1 MTCMNYLT
9 IINAFWDLAMTNPLS
24 TGQVSLYFALLHVC
38 NKSNWTEW
46 FQAPNQVLSVLTGLS
61 RSGILKARNE
71 LKQKGLIDF
80 KERGTKATLYKLII
94 ANSKQKST
102 QDSTQ
107 AERTIANSTQESKQA
122 EKTIANSTQDS
133 KQESKQDSKQAGST
147 IANSTQDS
155 VQDSTQVG
163 KQVGVQNSTPLDKQ
177 KHKQKQN
184 KKDKPPISPIGQ
196 LGVFLSAYPKAS
208 NRFLTERE
216 YAALLLTGAVT
227 EERLVKCAQNY
238 ADSCRILGTPRE
250 YIKNAEN
257 FLRDFVFEQYLPENY
272 KKPVPSKSKNAF
284 QNFTQST
291 ISYDDLMQ
299 KKLKARM
306 MEEGSG

>member
-9 IINAFWDLAMTNPLS
+9 IINAFWDWATTNPLS

-107 AERTIANSTQESKQA
+107 AEK
-122 EKTIANSTQDS
+122 
-133 KQESKQDSKQAGST
+133 T

-272 KKPVPSKSKNAF
+272 KKPVPPKSKNAF

>member
-107 AERTIANSTQESKQA
+107 AERTIANSTQ
-122 EKTIANSTQDS
+122 DS
-133 KQESKQDSKQAGST
+133 KQESKQDSTQAGST

-238 ADSCRILGTPRE
+238 SDSCRILGTPRE

>member
-1 MTCMNYLT
+1 MNYLT
-9 IINAFWDLAMTNPLS
+9 IINAFWDWATTNPLS

-107 AERTIANSTQESKQA
+107 AERTIANSTQDSKQKSTQA
-122 EKTIANSTQDS
+122 EK
-133 KQESKQDSKQAGST
+133 T

>member
-9 IINAFWDLAMTNPLS
+9 IINAFWDWATTNPLS

-107 AERTIANSTQESKQA
+107 AEK
-122 EKTIANSTQDS
+122 
-133 KQESKQDSKQAGST
+133 T

-272 KKPVPSKSKNAF
+272 KKPMPPKSKNAF

>member
-9 IINAFWDLAMTNPLS
+9 MINAFWDLAMTNPLS

-107 AERTIANSTQESKQA
+107 AERTIANSTQ
-122 EKTIANSTQDS
+122 DS
-133 KQESKQDSKQAGST
+133 K
-147 IANSTQDS
+147 
-155 VQDSTQVG
+155 QDSTQVG

-272 KKPVPSKSKNAF
+272 KKPVPPKSKNAF

>member
-9 IINAFWDLAMTNPLS
+9 IINAFWDWATTNPLS

-107 AERTIANSTQESKQA
+107 AEK
-122 EKTIANSTQDS
+122 
-133 KQESKQDSKQAGST
+133 T

-284 QNFTQST
+284 KNFTQST

-306 MEEGSG
+306 MEDGRG

>member
-107 AERTIANSTQESKQA
+107 AERTIANSTQ
-122 EKTIANSTQDS
+122 DS
-133 KQESKQDSKQAGST
+133 KQESKQDSTQAGST

>member
-9 IINAFWDLAMTNPLS
+9 MINAFWDLAMTNPLS

-38 NKSNWTEW
+38 NRSNWTEW

-102 QDSTQ
+102 QDS
-107 AERTIANSTQESKQA
+107 KQA
-122 EKTIANSTQDS
+122 EKTIANST
-133 KQESKQDSKQAGST
+133 QDSKQAGST

-155 VQDSTQVG
+155 VQKSTQVG

>member
-9 IINAFWDLAMTNPLS
+9 IINAFWDWATTNPLS

-107 AERTIANSTQESKQA
+107 AERTIANSTQ
-122 EKTIANSTQDS
+122 DS
-133 KQESKQDSKQAGST
+133 K
-147 IANSTQDS
+147 
-155 VQDSTQVG
+155 QDSTQVG

-272 KKPVPSKSKNAF
+272 EKPVPPKSKNAF

>member
-9 IINAFWDLAMTNPLS
+9 IINAFWDWATTNPLS

-94 ANSKQKST
+94 ANSKQKSK

-107 AERTIANSTQESKQA
+107 AERTIANSTQ
-122 EKTIANSTQDS
+122 DS
-133 KQESKQDSKQAGST
+133 KQESK
-147 IANSTQDS
+147 
-155 VQDSTQVG
+155 QDSTQVG

-306 MEEGSG
+306 MEEGRG

>member
-9 IINAFWDLAMTNPLS
+9 IINAFWDWATTNPLS

-107 AERTIANSTQESKQA
+107 AERTIANSTQ
-122 EKTIANSTQDS
+122 DS
-133 KQESKQDSKQAGST
+133 KQESK
-147 IANSTQDS
+147 
-155 VQDSTQVG
+155 QDSTQVG

-284 QNFTQST
+284 KNFTQST

>member
-9 IINAFWDLAMTNPLS
+9 IINAFWDWATTNPLS

-133 KQESKQDSKQAGST
+133 KQESKQDSTQA
-147 IANSTQDS
+147 
-155 VQDSTQVG
+155 G

-272 KKPVPSKSKNAF
+272 KKPVPPKSKNAF

-306 MEEGSG
+306 MEEGRG

>member
-1 MTCMNYLT
+1 MKERQVMTCMNYLT
-9 IINAFWDLAMTNPLS
+9 MINAFWDLATINPLS

-38 NKSNWTEW
+38 NRSSWTEW

-94 ANSKQKST
+94 A
-102 QDSTQ
+102 D
-107 AERTIANSTQESKQA
+107 STQESKQKSKQA
-122 EKTIANSTQDS
+122 GVFDEETIANSKQKS
-133 KQESKQDSKQAGST
+133 KQDRKQDSKQAETT

-155 VQDSTQVG
+155 VQDS
-163 KQVGVQNSTPLDKQ
+163 KQVGVQAGAQ
-177 KHKQKQN
+177 KGNTLYKQKQN
-184 KKDKPPISPIGQ
+184 KNKTETKTEKPPISPIGQ

-216 YAALLLTGAVT
+216 YAALLLTGAVS
-227 EERLVKCAQNY
+227 EESLVKCAQNY

-272 KKPVPSKSKNAF
+272 KKPVPPKAKNTF

-306 MEEGSG
+306 MEESSG

>member
-9 IINAFWDLAMTNPLS
+9 IINAFWDWATTNPLS

-107 AERTIANSTQESKQA
+107 AERTIANSTQ
-122 EKTIANSTQDS
+122 DS
-133 KQESKQDSKQAGST
+133 KQESKQDSTQA
-147 IANSTQDS
+147 
-155 VQDSTQVG
+155 G

>member
-9 IINAFWDLAMTNPLS
+9 IINAFWDWATTNPLS

-94 ANSKQKST
+94 ANSKQKSK

-107 AERTIANSTQESKQA
+107 AERTIANSTQ
-122 EKTIANSTQDS
+122 DS
-133 KQESKQDSKQAGST
+133 K
-147 IANSTQDS
+147 
-155 VQDSTQVG
+155 QDSTQVG

>member
-1 MTCMNYLT
+1 MACMNYIT
-9 IINAFWDLAMTNPLS
+9 IINAFWDLATTNPLS

-80 KERGTKATLYKLII
+80 KERGTRATLYKLII
-94 ANSKQKST
+94 ANSKQESK
-102 QDSTQ
+102 Q
-107 AERTIANSTQESKQA
+107 AERTIANSTQD
-122 EKTIANSTQDS
+122 STQKS
-133 KQESKQDSKQAGST
+133 AQDSKQAGST
-147 IANSTQDS
+147 IANSKQDS

-177 KHKQKQN
+177 RHKQKQN
-184 KKDKPPISPIGQ
+184 EKDKPPISPIGQ

-272 KKPVPSKSKNAF
+272 KKPVPPKSKNAF

-306 MEEGSG
+306 MEEGRG

>member
-9 IINAFWDLAMTNPLS
+9 IINAFWDWATTNPLS

-107 AERTIANSTQESKQA
+107 AER
-122 EKTIANSTQDS
+122 
-133 KQESKQDSKQAGST
+133 T

-272 KKPVPSKSKNAF
+272 EKPVPPKSKNAF

>member
-9 IINAFWDLAMTNPLS
+9 MINAFWDLAMTNPLS

-38 NKSNWTEW
+38 NRSNWTEW

-107 AERTIANSTQESKQA
+107 AERTIANSTQESKQ
-122 EKTIANSTQDS
+122 
-133 KQESKQDSKQAGST
+133 ESK
-147 IANSTQDS
+147 
-155 VQDSTQVG
+155 QDSTQVG

-272 KKPVPSKSKNAF
+272 EKPVPPKSKNAF

-306 MEEGSG
+306 MEEGRG

>member
-107 AERTIANSTQESKQA
+107 TERTIANSTQESKQA

-272 KKPVPSKSKNAF
+272 EKPVPPKSKNAF

>member
-1 MTCMNYLT
+1 M
-9 IINAFWDLAMTNPLS
+9 
-24 TGQVSLYFALLHVC
+24 
-38 NKSNWTEW
+38 
-46 FQAPNQVLSVLTGLS
+46 
-61 RSGILKARNE
+61 
-71 LKQKGLIDF
+71 
-80 KERGTKATLYKLII
+80 
-94 ANSKQKST
+94 
-102 QDSTQ
+102 
-107 AERTIANSTQESKQA
+107 
-122 EKTIANSTQDS
+122 
-133 KQESKQDSKQAGST
+133 
-147 IANSTQDS
+147 
-155 VQDSTQVG
+155 
-163 KQVGVQNSTPLDKQ
+163 
-177 KHKQKQN
+177 
-184 KKDKPPISPIGQ
+184 
-196 LGVFLSAYPKAS
+196 
-208 NRFLTERE
+208 TERE

-306 MEEGSG
+306 MEEGRG

>member
-9 IINAFWDLAMTNPLS
+9 IINAFWDWATTNPLS

-46 FQAPNQVLSVLTGLS
+46 FQVPNQVLSVLTGLS

-107 AERTIANSTQESKQA
+107 AEK
-122 EKTIANSTQDS
+122 
-133 KQESKQDSKQAGST
+133 T

-306 MEEGSG
+306 MEEGRG